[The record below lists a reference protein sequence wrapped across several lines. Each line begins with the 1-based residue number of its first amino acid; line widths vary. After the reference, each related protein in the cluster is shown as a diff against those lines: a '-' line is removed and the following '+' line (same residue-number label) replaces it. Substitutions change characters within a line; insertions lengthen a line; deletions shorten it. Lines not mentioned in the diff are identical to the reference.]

1 MAKEARVAGA
11 GAAVAEEARVGD
23 EGDRVA
29 SSFPPDGADG
39 VMAGFRSL
47 GVYGVEA

>member
-11 GAAVAEEARVGD
+11 DAAAEEARVGG
-23 EGDRVA
+23 EGGRVA